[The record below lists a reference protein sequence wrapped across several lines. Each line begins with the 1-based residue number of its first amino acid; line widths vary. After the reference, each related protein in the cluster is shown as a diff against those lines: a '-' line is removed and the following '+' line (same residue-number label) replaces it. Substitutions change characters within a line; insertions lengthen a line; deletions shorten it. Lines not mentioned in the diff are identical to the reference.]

1 MSSSGP
7 SLPTLSSAQVREAD
21 ALAADRFGVPTA
33 WLMEAA
39 GWQCARHC
47 LGATTVIAG
56 SGNNGGD
63 ALAAARHLHR
73 WGRLRGVACLD
84 RSRLRGEAAARAE
97 ALEKLGIQIAGDLD
111 LDGAEVLL
119 DGIFGTGLSR
129 DLDGKAAAWVRAI
142 NESGLPV
149 VSVDVP
155 SGLDADT
162 GEVRGAAVVAA
173 QTVTLGLPKPGLLE
187 GSGPALAGEIWLA
200 DIGVPFEVYAAVGAA
215 PPPGLFS
222 AGDRLRYEAVAR

>member
-21 ALAADRFGVPTA
+21 ALAGRSYGVPTA

-47 LGATTVIAG
+47 RGATAVLAG

-73 WGRLRGVACLD
+73 WGRLRSVACLD
-84 RSRLRGEAAARAE
+84 RTALRGDAAARAE
-97 ALEKLGIQIAGDLD
+97 ALEKLGIEIRGELD
-111 LDGAEVLL
+111 LEGAEDVL
-119 DGIFGTGLSR
+119 DGLFGTGLSR
-129 DLDGKAAAWVRAI
+129 DLDGKAADWVRAV
-142 NESGLPV
+142 NASGLAV

-162 GEVRGAAVVAA
+162 GQVRGVAVAA
-173 QTVTLGLPKPGLLE
+173 TRTVTLGLPKPGLVA
-187 GSGPALAGEIWLA
+187 GSGPELAGEIWVA
-200 DIGVPFEVYAAVGAA
+200 DIGVPFEVYEAVGAK

-222 AGDRLRYEAVAR
+222 AGDRLRFEAPES